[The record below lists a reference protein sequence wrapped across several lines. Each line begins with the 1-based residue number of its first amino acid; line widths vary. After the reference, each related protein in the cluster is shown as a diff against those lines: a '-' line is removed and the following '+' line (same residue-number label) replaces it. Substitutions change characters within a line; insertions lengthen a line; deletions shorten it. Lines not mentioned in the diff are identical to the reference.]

1 MKIYF
6 DGVDFASRSGPNS
19 FATRLAKQLFNVG
32 HQVVASQDDY
42 DVALVFIEATC
53 NLNLKKPF
61 VQRLDGIWMAPDEYH
76 AGRNA
81 NIQVT
86 YAHANHV
93 VFQSLFDKQLVASL
107 WGSPKSSSVITNGI
121 NIVEA
126 NKAALSGF
134 SRADLTPLRK
144 EFKKIYVCS
153 ANWHPQ
159 KRLRDNIRLFR
170 HLQDLTDEKSC
181 LIILGNNPDVRISS
195 SDVFY
200 AGSLDH
206 EQCLA
211 VYAQADWMLHLAWLD
226 HCPNVVVEALSVGT
240 PVICTDEGGTCELVG
255 GHGLVIKDA
264 GAYKGGLVQYDVP
277 PLVDVKQVKLLP
289 NKDALS
295 PHADIDITHAANCYI
310 EAFESVL

>member
-6 DGVDFASRSGPNS
+6 DGVDFSSRTGPCT
-19 FATRLAKQLFNVG
+19 FGLRLAKQLFNMG
-32 HQVVASQDDY
+32 HHVVEAQDDY
-42 DVALVFIEATC
+42 DVALVFIEATR

-61 VQRLDGIWMAPDEYH
+61 VQRLDGIWMAPDEYRV
-76 AGRNA
+76 GRNA
-81 NIQVT
+81 NIQAT

-107 WGSPKSSSVITNGI
+107 WGSPKYSSVITNGI
-121 NIVEA
+121 NIAEA
-126 NKAALSGF
+126 NKVALSGF

-144 EFKKIYVCS
+144 EFKKLYVCS

-159 KRLRDNIRLFR
+159 KRLCDNIRLFR
-170 HLQDLTDEKSC
+170 HLQDLMDEKSC
-181 LIILGNNPDVRISS
+181 LVILGNNPDVQVSS
-195 SDVFY
+195 PDVFY

-255 GHGLVIKDA
+255 GYGLVIKDV
-264 GAYKGGLVQYDVP
+264 GVYKGGLVQYDAP
-277 PLVDVKQVKLLP
+277 PTLDVKQVKLLP
-289 NKDALS
+289 SKDVLS
-295 PHADIDITHAANCYI
+295 THADIDITHIAQSYVEI
-310 EAFESVL
+310 FESVL